1 MGTRQGLALF
11 EREHRRIMKPHLE
24 KLLEECTFEA
34 SSIDEV
40 PIDKVNGTV
49 DRTSFACIR
58 GLFSKQEMKEAHK
71 RVAGNFSSANDHPA
85 IGDTGRDVMSNYQK
99 LAIGGAMTSWDY
111 RPRFYR
117 IFYTP
122 LWAPDIF
129 GVHDIFRRFARLRN
143 RLQGYPPNF
152 AVDTVDEGLW
162 TAARMQHYPA
172 GGGFFMAHRDVVI
185 DTVTH
190 DAGQRRFHQLLLLMT
205 TKGEDFRDGGGFVDV
220 GEDRLMFE
228 ERCGAGDVIL
238 YSGATLHG
246 VADIDPHVAASLD
259 RVDGRLVA
267 LASLYKDMSKDKKPY
282 EGYEG
287 REAPPLLVE

>member
-1 MGTRQGLALF
+1 
-11 EREHRRIMKPHLE
+11 MKPHLE
-24 KLLEECTFEA
+24 KLLRDCTFEV
-34 SSIDEV
+34 SSVEDVDVE
-40 PIDKVNGTV
+40 KVNSTV
-49 DRTSFACIR
+49 DRHSFACVR
-58 GLFSKQEMKEAHK
+58 GLFSKQEMAAACK
-71 RVAGNFSSANDHPA
+71 RVAQNFTSKNDRPA
-85 IGDTGRDVMSNYQK
+85 IGDTGRDVMNNYQK
-99 LAIGGAMTSWDY
+99 LAVGGAMTSWDY

-122 LWAPDIF
+122 LWADDIF

-152 AVDTVDEGLW
+152 AIDTIDEGLW

-205 TKGEDFRDGGGFVDV
+205 TKGEDFRDGGGFVDI

-228 ERCGAGDVIL
+228 EECGAGDVIL
-238 YSGATLHG
+238 YNGATIHG

-259 RVDGRLVA
+259 RMDGRLVA

-282 EGYEG
+282 EGYED
-287 REAPPLLVE
+287 RKAPPLQVA